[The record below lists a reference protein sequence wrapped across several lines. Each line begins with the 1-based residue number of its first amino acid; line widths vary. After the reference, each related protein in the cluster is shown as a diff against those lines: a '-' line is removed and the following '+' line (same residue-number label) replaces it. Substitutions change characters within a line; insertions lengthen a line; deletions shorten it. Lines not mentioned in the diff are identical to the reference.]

1 MKIELWV
8 IGRTKD
14 NYLKEGEAEYIKRI
28 RRYMPVDVNTIGI
41 PAWPS
46 SLNPLEIKAREAQLV
61 LAKLKSDDYLIIL
74 DEKGAHVK
82 SEELARQLQSWM
94 NAGYKR
100 LVFLVGGAWGLDD
113 SLKQRSDWQL
123 SLSKLTFT
131 HQMVRLIFL
140 EQIYRAFTILNN
152 EPYHN
157 S

>member
-14 NYLKEGEAEYIKRI
+14 HYLKEGEAEYIKRI
-28 RRYMPVDVNTIGI
+28 KRHMGVEVITIDI
-41 PAWPS
+41 PAWPA
-46 SLNPLEIKAREAQLV
+46 SLTAAEIKTKEAQLV
-61 LAKLKSDDYLIIL
+61 LPKLKSDDYLIAL
-74 DEKGAHVK
+74 DERGALVK
-82 SEELARQLQSWM
+82 SEELAQQLQSWM

-113 SLKQRSDWQL
+113 AVKQRSNWQL

-140 EQIYRAFTILNN
+140 EQVYRAFSILNN